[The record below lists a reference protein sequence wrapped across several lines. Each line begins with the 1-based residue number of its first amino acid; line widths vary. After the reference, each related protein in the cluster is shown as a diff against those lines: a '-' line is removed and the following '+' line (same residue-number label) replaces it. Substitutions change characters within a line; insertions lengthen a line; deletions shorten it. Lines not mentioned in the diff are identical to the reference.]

1 MRNWSIKKKMLIS
14 ILVSTIFLVLIVTSV
29 TSLISYKTMRN
40 QLISDRRTGI
50 LWLQSRLTLE
60 TNKYLNQFYRFE
72 IDKNIRNAIVQW
84 SNGTPDLYSMNQ
96 LKVISD
102 LNTVINMNNEINYIE
117 IISPFRSQI
126 LHASRS
132 GAKLIEADDQFEYL
146 LNRPKDFQ
154 KNIIFKNEDNN
165 IILFHEMRSFPNK
178 ELLAVIKIAIWP
190 YNFQKI
196 LSNIKSSTDESILLY
211 NDENQPILSDWGNVE
226 KNIDNPE
233 IILQTLESQEKLED
247 FYNGNFCFRQNVSGG
262 KLKILFLVPNEGI
275 NASLKYIIL
284 ADCIICILAIVIS
297 VIVSIIY
304 SGYFTKPII
313 DLSAHMKNITI
324 DSANIIPE
332 HKTRGDEIGALQES
346 FNIMIE
352 KNRKLLAEEYQSNL
366 EKREAQIR
374 ALQAQIN
381 PHFLYNTLQ
390 VIGGLALKNNGSKIY
405 LMTTSLG
412 DILRYSLNFT
422 NEMVCL
428 SEEIQYL
435 EGYLIIQN
443 ERFDNKINIKIYSD
457 DNAMECL
464 IPKLIL
470 QPLVENSLEHGF
482 KGKQGN
488 WQIDL
493 FARITFDNDLEI
505 IVSDNGLGI
514 PDNKLISIIQSLDNG
529 TSEPLNANAHIG
541 LANVNARIRL
551 KYSEI
556 KYGITIESEEM
567 KGTQVKLLTKAIR
580 KESHEI

>member
-1 MRNWSIKKKMLIS
+1 
-14 ILVSTIFLVLIVTSV
+14 
-29 TSLISYKTMRN
+29 MRN

-233 IILQTLESQEKLED
+233 IILQTLESQEKLEG

-275 NASLKYIIL
+275 NASLKNIIL
-284 ADCIICILAIVIS
+284 VDCIICILAIGIS

-412 DILRYSLNFT
+412 DILHYSLNFT

-514 PDNKLISIIQSLDNG
+514 PDNKLISIIQSLDNV

-551 KYSEI
+551 KYSEK
-556 KYGITIESEEM
+556 KYGITIRSEEM

>member
-29 TSLISYKTMRN
+29 TGLISYKTMRN
-40 QLISDRRTGI
+40 QLISDRRTSI

-132 GAKLIEADDQFEYL
+132 GAKLIEAHDQFEYL

-275 NASLKYIIL
+275 NASLKNIIL
-284 ADCIICILAIVIS
+284 VDCIICILAIGIS

-412 DILRYSLNFT
+412 DILHYSLNFT

-505 IVSDNGLGI
+505 IVSDNGFGI
-514 PDNKLISIIQSLDNG
+514 PDNKLISIIQSLDNV

-556 KYGITIESEEM
+556 KYGIAIESEEM

>member
-14 ILVSTIFLVLIVTSV
+14 ILVSTIFLVLIVTSI

-84 SNGTPDLYSMNQ
+84 SNGTPDLYSLNQ

-165 IILFHEMRSFPNK
+165 IVLFHEMRSFPNK

-226 KNIDNPE
+226 KSIDNPE
-233 IILQTLESQEKLED
+233 TILQTLESQEKLEG

-275 NASLKYIIL
+275 NASLKNIIL
-284 ADCIICILAIVIS
+284 VDCIICILAIGIS

-412 DILRYSLNFT
+412 DILHYSLNFT

-505 IVSDNGLGI
+505 IVSDNGFGI
-514 PDNKLISIIQSLDNG
+514 PDNKLISIIQSLDNV

-551 KYSEI
+551 KYSEK
-556 KYGITIESEEM
+556 KYGITIRSEEM